1 MTPADPPTP
10 PPKPPSPATPPASPA
25 GGTPA
30 TLSLC
35 DGDLS
40 LATDLYQ
47 LTMAAAYHAAAEES
61 GEPLPRATFELWVR
75 RLPPHRRFL
84 VFAGLEQALASL
96 QALRFHRGQID
107 YLRRLPP
114 FRGVAAS
121 FFDRLAAFRFRGDVR
136 AMPEGTAFFPDE
148 PVLAVDGDLVEA
160 QLVETLLLSI
170 VNFQTAIASKAAR
183 LRLAADLAPGAAAG
197 EDGAARAR
205 PEPGSGARIAE
216 FGSRRA
222 HGPQAAVWAARAA
235 RVGGV
240 DSTSN
245 VAAGFHAGIP
255 VVGTMAHSFI
265 MAHEREVDAFRRYQ
279 STFPGHTI
287 LLVDTYDTLEGV
299 RCALDSG
306 GPFDGIRLDSGDLD
320 ALSRAA
326 RRMLDDGGRSD
337 ATIFASG
344 DMNEHKIAT
353 LRRAGAPIDAYGVGT
368 QLATSADA
376 PYLNGIYKLVE
387 ISRGGRTRE
396 TFKASAGKVTYPGP
410 KQVVR
415 ETARHG
421 DTEVMVGDRLVR
433 RRDEDGFPPA
443 QRLLVPVMRAGE
455 LVAPPPDAAAAR
467 SRCLAELARLPA
479 DLTSL
484 ADDGEP
490 YPVVVDPGLE
500 ELLAE
505 RRQQVLG

>member
-1 MTPADPPTP
+1 MTP
-10 PPKPPSPATPPASPA
+10 SEPA
-25 GGTPA
+25 GTFA
-30 TLSLC
+30 SRRTLTLG

-40 LATDLYQ
+40 LATDLYE
-47 LTMAAAYHAAAEES
+47 LTMAAAYHAEAEEA
-61 GEPLPRATFELWVR
+61 GGMPTATFELWVR
-75 RLPPHRRFL
+75 RLPPHRNFL

-96 QALRFHRGQID
+96 RALRFSGEQID
-107 YLRRLPP
+107 WLRGLPP
-114 FRGVAAS
+114 LRGVAAS

-136 AMPEGTAFFPDE
+136 AMAEGTVFFPDE
-148 PVLAVDGDLVEA
+148 PVLSLAADLVEA

-183 LRLAADLAPGAAAG
+183 LRLAADGGPAG
-197 EDGAARAR
+197 GEPRAV

-235 RVGGV
+235 VVGGV

-245 VAAGFHAGIP
+245 VAAGFHTGIP
-255 VVGTMAHSFI
+255 VVGTMAHSFV
-265 MAHEREVDAFRRYQ
+265 MAHEREEDAFRRYQ
-279 STFPGHTI
+279 TTFPEHTI

-299 RCALDSG
+299 RKALATG
-306 GPFDGIRLDSGDLD
+306 GPFDGVRLDSGDL
-320 ALSRAA
+320 AELSRQT
-326 RRMLDDGGRSD
+326 RRLLDEGGRPD

-344 DMNEHKIAT
+344 DMNEHKIAA
-353 LRRAGAPIDAYGVGT
+353 LRAAGAPIDAFGVGT

-387 ISRGGRTRE
+387 VTRGGESRP

-415 ETARHG
+415 ETARQG
-421 DTEVMVGDRLVR
+421 DSEVMAGDRLVR
-433 RRDEDGFPPA
+433 LADEERFPAA
-443 QRLLVPVMRAGE
+443 QRLLAPVMRGGEPVGE
-455 LVAPPPDAAAAR
+455 LPDVHAAR
-467 SRCLAELARLPA
+467 RRCLAEIARLPPA
-479 DLTSL
+479 LRSL
-484 ADDGEP
+484 GEARDP

-500 ELLAE
+500 DLLEAQ
-505 RRQQVLG
+505 RRRVLG